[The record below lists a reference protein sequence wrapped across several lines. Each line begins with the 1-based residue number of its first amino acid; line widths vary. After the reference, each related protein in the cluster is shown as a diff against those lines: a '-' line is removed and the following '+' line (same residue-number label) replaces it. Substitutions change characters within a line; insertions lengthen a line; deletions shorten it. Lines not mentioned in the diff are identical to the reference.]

1 MIGITNEPH
10 FLEHDPHQES
20 GRDLASLLIQEIV
33 KHCLLLSSLTK
44 IRVMKKIFVLAFSM
58 LWLAVG
64 CSPDSRSI
72 VEDCKDEGWRVE
84 GEFGQEGPFKSHS
97 HLKSERAKAVE
108 VFWITRG
115 QRKTKRYPQNSKF
128 YLAIHFYK
136 EDGDVF
142 AVVMS
147 KNK

>member
-1 MIGITNEPH
+1 
-10 FLEHDPHQES
+10 
-20 GRDLASLLIQEIV
+20 V
-33 KHCLLLSSLTK
+33 LSIAT
-44 IRVMKKIFVLAFSM
+44 
-58 LWLAVG
+58 G
-64 CSPDSRSI
+64 CSHDSRSI
-72 VEDCKDEGWRVE
+72 VEDWKDDDWRVE
-84 GEFGQEGPFKSHS
+84 GEFGKAGPFKSHS

-115 QRKTKRYPQNSKF
+115 KRKTKRYPQNSKF

-147 KNK
+147 KSK

>member
-1 MIGITNEPH
+1 MKVLFT
-10 FLEHDPHQES
+10 
-20 GRDLASLLIQEIV
+20 LILGV
-33 KHCLLLSSLTK
+33 LT
-44 IRVMKKIFVLAFSM
+44 IAT
-58 LWLAVG
+58 G
-64 CSPDSRSI
+64 CSHDSRSI
-72 VEDCKDEGWRVE
+72 VEDWKDDDWRVE
-84 GEFGQEGPFKSHS
+84 GEFGKAGPFKSHS

-115 QRKTKRYPQNSKF
+115 KRKTKRYPQNSKF

-147 KNK
+147 KSK

>member
-1 MIGITNEPH
+1 
-10 FLEHDPHQES
+10 
-20 GRDLASLLIQEIV
+20 
-33 KHCLLLSSLTK
+33 
-44 IRVMKKIFVLAFSM
+44 MKNIFVLAIIM
-58 LWLAVG
+58 LCLGAG
-64 CSPDSRSI
+64 CSQDSRSI
-72 VEDCKDEGWRVE
+72 VEDWEGEGWRVE

-108 VFWITRG
+108 VFWITRS
-115 QRKTKRYPQNSKF
+115 QRQTKRYAQHSKF

-147 KNK
+147 KIK

>member
-1 MIGITNEPH
+1 
-10 FLEHDPHQES
+10 
-20 GRDLASLLIQEIV
+20 
-33 KHCLLLSSLTK
+33 
-44 IRVMKKIFVLAFSM
+44 MKKTFVLVFSM
-58 LWLAVG
+58 LWLAAG
-64 CSPDSRSI
+64 CSQDSRSI
-72 VEDCKDEGWRVE
+72 VQDRKDEGWRVE
-84 GEFGQEGPFKSHS
+84 GEFGQEGPFQSHS

-115 QRKTKRYPQNSKF
+115 HRKTKRYPQNSKF

>member
-1 MIGITNEPH
+1 MKVLFT
-10 FLEHDPHQES
+10 
-20 GRDLASLLIQEIV
+20 LILGV
-33 KHCLLLSSLTK
+33 LSIAT
-44 IRVMKKIFVLAFSM
+44 
-58 LWLAVG
+58 G
-64 CSPDSRSI
+64 CSHDSRSI
-72 VEDCKDEGWRVE
+72 IEDWKDDDWRVE
-84 GEFGQEGPFKSHS
+84 GEFGKAGPFKSHS

-115 QRKTKRYPQNSKF
+115 KRKTKRYPQNSKF

-147 KNK
+147 KSK

>member
-1 MIGITNEPH
+1 MK
-10 FLEHDPHQES
+10 FLA
-20 GRDLASLLIQEIV
+20 LTAALLCIA
-33 KHCLLLSSLTK
+33 T
-44 IRVMKKIFVLAFSM
+44 
-58 LWLAVG
+58 G
-64 CSPDSRSI
+64 CSQDSSSI
-72 VEDCKDEGWRVE
+72 VEDWEDAGWRVE
-84 GEFGQEGPFKSHS
+84 GEFGKPGPFKSHS

-115 QRKTKRYPQNSKF
+115 QRKTKRYTQSSKF

-136 EDGDVF
+136 DDGDVF

>member
-1 MIGITNEPH
+1 MKVLFTLILGVLWIATGCS
-10 FLEHDPHQES
+10 QES
-20 GRDLASLLIQEIV
+20 
-33 KHCLLLSSLTK
+33 K
-44 IRVMKKIFVLAFSM
+44 
-58 LWLAVG
+58 
-64 CSPDSRSI
+64 SI
-72 VEDCKDEGWRVE
+72 VEDWKDEGWRVE
-84 GEFGQEGPFKSHS
+84 GEFGKEGPFKSHS

-115 QRKTKRYPQNSKF
+115 QRKTQRYKQSSKF

-147 KNK
+147 KSK

>member
-1 MIGITNEPH
+1 MKV
-10 FLEHDPHQES
+10 
-20 GRDLASLLIQEIV
+20 LLTLILG
-33 KHCLLLSSLTK
+33 LLWIAT
-44 IRVMKKIFVLAFSM
+44 
-58 LWLAVG
+58 G
-64 CSPDSRSI
+64 CSKDSGSI
-72 VEDCKDEGWRVE
+72 VEDWKDDGWRVE
-84 GEFGQEGPFKSHS
+84 GEFGKAGAFKSHS
-97 HLKSERAKAVE
+97 QTKSERAKAVE

-115 QRKTKRYPQNSKF
+115 QRKTKRYPQSSKF